1 MKKLDYLLVAPGL
14 CVVATC
20 YGLAR
25 YAYGLFL
32 PIFRQELAIS
42 EAWLAYIAAF
52 SYASYFLITLFISFF
67 YSLIKPRT
75 SLLWGGLCAVAGM
88 LLIASSQSVVWLA
101 IGVCIA
107 GISPGLAYTPFSSII
122 VNLVS
127 PSEQKTVYS
136 IINSGT
142 SLGVMISGPIA
153 LLMGDNWRY
162 AWVFFALFGLASTLW
177 CVSLIPQS
185 LLDSVLETKEKI
197 SFISLLKLIDFGV
210 LFLIFLIGVSTSI
223 YWTYAVDLV
232 TQNQIDTSGWISDG
246 KTLGQLFWMLVGIAG
261 FAGIFAGRV
270 VNYLGSVKALI
281 VFQICLAFA
290 MACLPATRQLEWVIL
305 SGLLFGAFFVLMAG
319 NLGMWSIELYP
330 KNTTLGFG
338 LTFLTLSFGQFT
350 GPFLVGLMD
359 DTIHLKTLFYLAST
373 MSLMVGLM
381 LLVSLNK
388 WRLV

>member
-42 EAWLAYIAAF
+42 EAWLAYIAAS
-52 SYASYFLITLFISFF
+52 SYASYFLVTLFISLF
-67 YSLIKPRT
+67 SSWIKPRT
-75 SLLWGGLCAVAGM
+75 SLLWGGLCAVVGM
-88 LLIASSQSVVWLA
+88 SIIASSQSVFWLA

-127 PSEQKTVYS
+127 PSEQKSVYS

-153 LLMGDNWRY
+153 LFMGNNWRF
-162 AWVFFALFGLASTLW
+162 AWVFFALFGLVSTTW
-177 CVSLIPQS
+177 CVKLIPQS
-185 LLDSVLETKEKI
+185 LVDHTPTSEKLN
-197 SFISLLKLIDFGV
+197 FKTLFQTIDFGV
-210 LFLIFLIGVSTSI
+210 LFLILLIGISTSI

-232 TQNQIDTSGWISDG
+232 TQNQINTKGWISDS

-261 FAGIFAGRV
+261 FAGIFAGRIV
-270 VNYLGSVKALI
+270 DHLGSVKALI

-290 MACLPATRQLEWVIL
+290 MACLPATRQLEWVIV

-319 NLGMWSIELYP
+319 NLGIWSIELYP
-330 KNTTLGFG
+330 KHSTLGFG

-359 DTIHLKTLFYLAST
+359 DSIHLKTLFYWAST

-381 LLVSLNK
+381 LMVRLNK
-388 WRLV
+388 WRLI